1 MWKTG
6 SRVNSMG
13 VLSVPGG
20 VETGWAV
27 LSKVDSDFRK
37 KNFSASITR
46 TCTVSAFRNGVV
58 AGRSYKTFM

>member
-1 MWKTG
+1 
-6 SRVNSMG
+6 MG